1 MRKHSQTDPK
11 PKGESTM
18 KSTHKSLQMGV
29 VLVIA
34 TLSIISPGSKA
45 AAQGNERGDEGRHLV
60 GTWMVQVTREDC
72 QTHVPVGPPFLSLL
86 TYNRGGTMT
95 DSTSNPQFGQS
106 VRGPG
111 HGVWTHTND
120 HSYKVFSAAFVTM
133 NATLVST
140 QFLKQAIDVT
150 TPNDYVVPTA
160 SVQFVSPDGTILSTG
175 CATAVGKRLGAE
187 E

>member
-1 MRKHSQTDPK
+1 
-11 PKGESTM
+11 M
-18 KSTHKSLQMGV
+18 KSRHKNLQMGV

-34 TLSIISPGSKA
+34 ILSIISPGSRA

-60 GTWMVQVTREDC
+60 GTWMVQVTRQDC

-111 HGVWTHTND
+111 HGVWIHTND

-133 NATLVST
+133 NGTLVST
-140 QFLKQAIDVT
+140 QFLTQAIDVT
-150 TPNDYVVPTA
+150 TPDSYVVPAA
-160 SVQFVSPDGTILSTG
+160 SIQFVGPDGTIISTG
-175 CATAVGKRLGAE
+175 CAIAVGKRLVVE
-187 E
+187 K